1 MLSLQW
7 LFFVKTDKNA
17 ENAQTAQTAQTDK
30 TTQNCR
36 KPAGYLL
43 IGPTQK
49 PNPR

>member
-17 ENAQTAQTAQTDK
+17 ENAQTPQTDK

>member
-17 ENAQTAQTAQTDK
+17 ENAQTAQTDK
-30 TTQNCR
+30 TTQNFQ